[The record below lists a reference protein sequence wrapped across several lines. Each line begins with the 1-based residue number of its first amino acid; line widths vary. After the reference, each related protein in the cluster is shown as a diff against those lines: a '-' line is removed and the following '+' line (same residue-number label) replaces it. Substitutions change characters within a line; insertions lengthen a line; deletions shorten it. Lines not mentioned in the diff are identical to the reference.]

1 MKDITVLGI
10 VMMLLAGCS
19 GSVRQ
24 GPVVEQEISPAMLAR
39 TQSLGLPLS
48 SQAMPRLANA
58 LAQAQQY
65 CQLDERELKVEVRQ
79 QSRGGDSIP
88 VVKVDCE

>member
-24 GPVVEQEISPAMLAR
+24 GPVVEQEIPPAMLAR
-39 TQSLGLPLS
+39 AQS
-48 SQAMPRLANA
+48 
-58 LAQAQQY
+58 QY
-65 CQLDERELKVEVRQ
+65 CQLDERDLKVEVRQ